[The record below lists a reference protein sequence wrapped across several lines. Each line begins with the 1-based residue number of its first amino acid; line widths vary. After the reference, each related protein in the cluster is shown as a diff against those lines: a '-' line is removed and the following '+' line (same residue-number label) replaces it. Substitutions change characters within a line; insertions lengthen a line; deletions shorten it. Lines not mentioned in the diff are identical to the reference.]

1 MTVLELSLE
10 APAEVLLDEALVV
23 VVRLRNDGPA
33 PVTTSSRLNLVEGDL
48 SLWVQAGAGSR
59 VRVDWPW
66 PVDSGRREAALA
78 PGAELVGSALLLAPS
93 AFPGPADYSIVA
105 TFAPSPRAE
114 VTSAP
119 VLVRRPAPYDDA
131 GRARQGALEDP
142 EVVQSICS
150 LSLIGS
156 AAAGLALLA
165 GSDDS
170 PVAQLLS
177 ACVTTET
184 AELPTAVERAVGAT
198 DPVTVAAA
206 LVSVLPPGVFPGDE
220 RLAVTTDV
228 VGDTADRTV
237 GALLSGEAT
246 TAG

>member
-1 MTVLELSLE
+1 MTSLQLSLE
-10 APAEVLLDEALVV
+10 APAEVPLDEALVV

-48 SLWVQAGAGSR
+48 SVWVQAGDGSR

-66 PVDSGRREAALA
+66 PVDSGRREATLA

-105 TFAPSPRAE
+105 AFAPAPGAE
-114 VTSAP
+114 VTSDP
-119 VLVRRPAPYDDA
+119 VVVRRPAPYDDA
-131 GRARQGALEDP
+131 GRARQRALEDP

-150 LSLIGS
+150 LSLVGS
-156 AAAGLALLA
+156 AAEGLARLA

-177 ACVTTET
+177 TCVTTVT
-184 AELPTAVERAVGAT
+184 AQLPPAVERAVGAT
-198 DPVTVAAA
+198 DAVTVAAA

-220 RLAVTTDV
+220 RLAVATDV
-228 VGDTADRTV
+228 VGDVGDRAV
-237 GALLSGEAT
+237 GALLSGAAT